1 LTTHIVVQYK
11 PQMVDGSDTNSWATP
26 LREHAAGRL
35 MGNTVVSF
43 EEEESKLGK
52 TVRMPVDEWNELA
65 EALQFEKNLR
75 RAAGLKGK
83 FSMNDLITQLVRWAR
98 VQYWVENGP
107 KPDKMNDR
115 EAVLRA
121 LDARLKA
128 AAADRE
134 GGKKK

>member
-1 LTTHIVVQYK
+1 
-11 PQMVDGSDTNSWATP
+11 
-26 LREHAAGRL
+26 

-52 TVRMPVDEWNELA
+52 TVRMPEDEWKELA
-65 EALQFEKNLR
+65 DALLFEKNLR

-107 KPDKMNDR
+107 KPDKMGDR

-128 AAADRE
+128 AAASDRE